1 MVKATIELRA
11 RNKMKD
17 QGPARGYPSLSQR
30 PGLGVRVRRWE
41 KPSWPNYGWS
51 QGGFHQ
57 RDNPTKPNPG
67 IKGVCPPRSSDGI
80 ATGPYPHRME
90 ADRDLD
96 EAIYSRPPA
105 SERAAK
111 GPGMM
116 EFAPRGPWAKKYNY
130 QGLRMFCKSAYPVY
144 VGPQRPSK
152 DEGST
157 GTDG

>member
-1 MVKATIELRA
+1 LVKATTELRVQ
-11 RNKMKD
+11 RKVKD

-57 RDNPTKPNPG
+57 RQNPTKPNPG

-80 ATGPYPHRME
+80 ATGPYPIVKE
-90 ADRDLD
+90 DGRDLD

-105 SERAAK
+105 DEKAAK
-111 GPGMM
+111 GPGKM
-116 EFAPRGPWAKKYNY
+116 EFAPRGQWAKKY
-130 QGLRMFCKSAYPVY
+130 GHCKLTMFSKSSFPVY

-152 DEGST
+152 DEG
-157 GTDG
+157 GTE